1 MKRTFAVFALLLS
14 VLSCTQKG
22 KNAGSTAV
30 GADFPSISV
39 PSLITSEEEQKN
51 YMLNHCWDAF
61 FAGKGQSDSLQ
72 ILGVKRSEVME
83 TAGYYIMLLHTLPV
97 PEAQKHIKSIFS
109 NIEKVQQ
116 RDTSSTFYLQITEI
130 FGKYLYDPNSPFR
143 SEDLYLP
150 LVEGLVNS
158 PFTAPDKLAGY
169 RFELEKCLLN
179 PYGAKVPDFRFKDI
193 SGNIRNLYGVN
204 ARYTLLFFSNPGCE
218 ACKEII
224 DQLGT
229 RSYLDSMIA
238 DGEVA
243 VVNIYIDEEVDKW
256 KEYEHNY
263 PRNWVCGYDWKGL
276 IRQDDL
282 YFVRAIP
289 SLYLLDSQKR
299 VIYKDAPVEFVLMR
313 LDQIREG
320 MELK

>member
-1 MKRTFAVFALLLS
+1 
-14 VLSCTQKG
+14 
-22 KNAGSTAV
+22 
-30 GADFPSISV
+30 
-39 PSLITSEEEQKN
+39 
-51 YMLNHCWDAF
+51 
-61 FAGKGQSDSLQ
+61 
-72 ILGVKRSEVME
+72 
-83 TAGYYIMLLHTLPV
+83 MLLHTLPV